1 MDEETR
7 QKALLALFNN
17 LNLFYADLNRLIL
30 EYEKEVPWLGNK
42 IQEIEVDCC
51 WTLGTDQKYL
61 YVGILGNCVTRY
73 TMDTLQLVDKF
84 ELTGDCSGLD
94 ISGNELYVYDNGA
107 YALKIFNITTKDLIR
122 QWNTPEIVDGIKL
135 YGGNLYCTSSNLI
148 YVYNLSGTLIK
159 QFGKGGSG
167 NGEFSTPGGI
177 DVDDTFIYIAD
188 HSNHRVQVFYLE
200 NCTYSHQWGGSATG
214 NGQFQNPWTIRLY
227 DGLVYVGDHTC
238 IQVFTKDG
246 QFLCRFDKTEFSLVR
261 GMSIVGNRLYVSD
274 HGTNR
279 VVVLQ

>member
-17 LNLFYADLNRLIL
+17 LNLFYADLYRLIL

-42 IQEIEVDCC
+42 IQEIKVDGC
-51 WTLGTDQKYL
+51 WTIGADQKYL
-61 YVGILGNCVTRY
+61 YVGINGIGKCVTRY

-84 ELTGDCSGLD
+84 ELTGECSGMD
-94 ISGNELYVYDNGA
+94 ISGNELYVYDHGA
-107 YALKIFNITTKDLIR
+107 NALKIFNITTKDLSR

-135 YGGNLYCTSSNLI
+135 YGGNLYCTTAYLI

-167 NGEFSTPGGI
+167 NGEFAQAVGI
-177 DVDDTFIYIAD
+177 DVDDKFIYITD
-188 HSNHRVQVFYLE
+188 YSDPRVQVFYLE
-200 NCTYSHQWGGSATG
+200 NCTYSHQWGSLGTG
-214 NGQFQNPWTIRLY
+214 NGQFQYPWPIRLN
-227 DGLVYVGDHTC
+227 GLVYVGDSTC

-246 QFLCRFDKTEFSLVR
+246 QFLCRFDKTECYMIR
-261 GMSIVGNRLYVSD
+261 GMSIVGNR
-274 HGTNR
+274 T
-279 VVVLQ
+279 